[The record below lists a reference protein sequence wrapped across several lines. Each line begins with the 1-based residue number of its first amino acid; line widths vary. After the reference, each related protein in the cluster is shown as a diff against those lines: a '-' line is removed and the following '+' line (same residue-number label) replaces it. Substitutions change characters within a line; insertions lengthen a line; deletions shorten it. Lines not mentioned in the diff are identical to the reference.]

1 MALMLREAR
10 VKFTRETVDAV
21 TIQSVTPQAIVV
33 GGTAYSSPIVLSHDD
48 GVADWEAGPVD
59 ELTATHFDALL
70 DAMPEMVIL
79 GTGATGVFP
88 PRELVFAFA
97 RRGVG
102 LETMDTAAAARTW
115 NVLATEG
122 RRVAAVLYL

>member
-1 MALMLREAR
+1 MAPMLREAR

-33 GGTAYSSPIVLSHDD
+33 GGTAYSRPISLSHDD
-48 GVADWEAGPVD
+48 AVSDWEAGPVE

-70 DAMPEMVIL
+70 DAGPEMVIL
-79 GTGATGVFP
+79 GTGASGVFP